1 MKRVQDD
8 TYNFWRILAERAGEV
23 GRQRG
28 SSTPSFAVFEGRP
41 GEGLFGC
48 PGCCVGY
55 KAEVAK
61 LLRCKRNTA
70 YARQSLIGCTRI
82 VSCANTNCRRRV
94 AALLAVLDEPKWT
107 SNAIQTRIQCA
118 KNPKW
123 KYRRLKSER
132 GLPVAV
138 LPGTRARRVAERSE
152 FTRRSLSVFRAGG
165 SRASVAVPQREFL
178 DV

>member
-1 MKRVQDD
+1 MKRLFNTYKRGGKHGRNILSLPPTRGQACQLFGDLLVEGVDVFGAFRPFFVESYAIMKRVQDD

-94 AALLAVLDEPKWT
+94 AALLALAHPNWKQ
-107 SNAIQTRIQCA
+107 SAIQTPIQCA
-118 KNPKW
+118 Q
-123 KYRRLKSER
+123 KSKK
-132 GLPVAV
+132 GK
-138 LPGTRARRVAERSE
+138 
-152 FTRRSLSVFRAGG
+152 
-165 SRASVAVPQREFL
+165 
-178 DV
+178 